1 MKRKSGSPPSAG
13 TSDTGAHDAATQEC
27 RNKRKKEVLRPAEM
41 RFRLVDDRK
50 HVTEDNKLATLPKS
64 PTVEALLKGPGTQRR
79 SGWRALSAFCAALTA
94 DIPAAYYT
102 VILREAQQ
110 LTALMLEMGSSR
122 AASPGYLTYPPYPS
136 HSFVLIFG
144 LHPCISVVLCIPRA
158 RAPAPEYT
166 SLVTHL
172 CVRLRL
178 SHLSYPQRFTVILR
192 PLCFYDGGERANL
205 TYDKSDPG
213 HFDYKACGNFG
224 EFTTGARSGVMFTV
238 AVFVTKQSTYVGLTA
253 DGRRRWDEESMH
265 VWGALLIQLPR
276 WGQGK
281 ALAIYDCNVSSV
293 DYGPSL
299 QDTVGWRAVQLARK
313 FKARGGLQV
322 WRDEIPNT
330 AGECYLRTFNWLQ
343 SILRSN
349 PDALATFA
357 DGELTEIRGFRK
369 MLKPM

>member
-1 MKRKSGSPPSAG
+1 M
-13 TSDTGAHDAATQEC
+13 
-27 RNKRKKEVLRPAEM
+27 
-41 RFRLVDDRK
+41 
-50 HVTEDNKLATLPKS
+50 
-64 PTVEALLKGPGTQRR
+64 EALLKGPGTQRR

-94 DIPAAYYT
+94 DTPAAYYT

-110 LTALMLEMGSSR
+110 LTAL
-122 AASPGYLTYPPYPS
+122 
-136 HSFVLIFG
+136 
-144 LHPCISVVLCIPRA
+144 
-158 RAPAPEYT
+158 
-166 SLVTHL
+166 
-172 CVRLRL
+172 
-178 SHLSYPQRFTVILR
+178 SYPQRFTVIPR
-192 PLCFYDGGERANL
+192 PLCFYDGGERANW
-205 TYDKSDPG
+205 THDKSDPG
-213 HFDYKACGNFG
+213 HFDYKACGNFS

-293 DYGPSL
+293 DYGASL

-322 WRDEIPNT
+322 WRNPPDEIPNT
-330 AGECYLRTFNWLQ
+330 AGECYLRIFNWLL

-349 PDALATFA
+349 PDTLATFA
-357 DGELTEIRGFRK
+357 DGELTAIRGFLK
-369 MLKPM
+369 MSKPM